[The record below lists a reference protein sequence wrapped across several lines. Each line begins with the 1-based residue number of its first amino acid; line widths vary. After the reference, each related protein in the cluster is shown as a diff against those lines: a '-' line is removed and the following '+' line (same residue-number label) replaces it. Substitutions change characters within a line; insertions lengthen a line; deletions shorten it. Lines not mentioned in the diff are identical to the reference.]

1 MYEISLANRL
11 YFLRHG
17 VDRDYCREGRGI
29 INSVRRK
36 NGRRMTNCTH
46 QGDDG
51 AQNSR
56 RLLLALGVIAT
67 FLVVEV
73 IGGILSGSLALLAD
87 ATHMLTDAL
96 ALGLAAS
103 AQIFAMRPADSSLHF
118 GYRRAQV
125 LAAFVN
131 GILLA
136 VLLVWIMIEA
146 IKRFLSPIEVDAPLM
161 LWVAAAGLV
170 ANIVAFMI
178 LHRGQDDINV
188 RGAML
193 HVIGDLLGSVAAIT
207 GAIVI
212 TMTGWVRID
221 PLLSMLVAV
230 LIGFSAIR
238 LIKETGFILLEGAPD
253 NIDSKALADGLKAMS
268 PAIKDVHH
276 VRIWQITPDQ
286 PRIMLHACV
295 DEADDAAAALRSAKE
310 YLAKEFN
317 IHHSTIQVDVGGNC
331 PDNPD
336 AAEAPARTQASTA
349 KTTEPP
355 PAASAVPAHHH

>member
-1 MYEISLANRL
+1 
-11 YFLRHG
+11 
-17 VDRDYCREGRGI
+17 
-29 INSVRRK
+29 
-36 NGRRMTNCTH
+36 MTNCTH
-46 QGDDG
+46 QEGGG

-56 RLLLALGVIAT
+56 RLLLALGVIVV

-73 IGGILSGSLALLAD
+73 VGGILSGSLALLAD

-103 AQIFAMRPADSSLHF
+103 AQVFAMRPADSSLHF

-146 IKRFLSPIEVDAPLM
+146 IARFLSPIAVDAPLM

-170 ANIVAFMI
+170 ANIVAFLI
-178 LHRGQDDINV
+178 LHRGQDDLNV

-207 GAIVI
+207 AAIVI

-221 PLLSMLVAV
+221 PLLSVLVAI
-230 LIGFSAIR
+230 LIGVSAIR

-253 NIDSKALADGLKAMS
+253 NIDSTALADGLKAMS
-268 PAIKDVHH
+268 PVIKDVHH

-295 DEADDAAAALRSAKE
+295 DRADDAASALQTAKE
-310 YLAKEFN
+310 YLAAEFN
-317 IHHSTIQVDVGGNC
+317 IHHSTIQIDVGGHC
-331 PDNPD
+331 PDNPNMAETPAKTQPSPANPAERQ
-336 AAEAPARTQASTA
+336 AAE
-349 KTTEPP
+349 
-355 PAASAVPAHHH
+355 SAVAAHQH